1 MKSKGPEFIRFFK
14 PILQIL
20 KDSGGS
26 GTTSEVIDRAIELLQ
41 IPESEQEVTL
51 KNGQSSPATSSIG
64 AAPSRLAS
72 FLASTVNV
80 PVVIIM
86 PLSARPAM
94 PPRKSRTGE
103 GVTDL

>member
-51 KNGQSSPATSSIG
+51 KNGQYRVRNQVQWSRHYLVRAGYLESSRRGVWS
-64 AAPSRLAS
+64 
-72 FLASTVNV
+72 STVQRIHADLV
-80 PVVIIM
+80 TFDAYEIIY
-86 PLSARPAM
+86 LFQ
-94 PPRKSRTGE
+94 K
-103 GVTDL
+103 